1 MSGKVESR
9 RQCPV
14 CGATVRADC
23 PICRECMSKL
33 DRVSGKELRRSWHR
47 VRSGQ
52 ATPLHFAEFGDYC
65 REAVRMSLA
74 VHGAQRW

>member
-1 MSGKVESR
+1 MG
-9 RQCPV
+9 
-14 CGATVRADC
+14 
-23 PICRECMSKL
+23 KL

-65 REAVRMSLA
+65 REAVRVSLA
-74 VHGAQRW
+74 TQGAQRW